1 MSGERAIASGH
12 APGERALVR
21 WSRRALLLALAAL
34 FALPFLW
41 LLSTSLQPEGRAL
54 GRGLFEFRDGL
65 HFENY
70 PTALQ
75 IMGDPARMV
84 LNTVALSLACV
95 LGQLFCC
102 SLAGY
107 AFARLR
113 FRGRDALFLLV
124 LASMM
129 LPPQVLAIPQ
139 FLLFRRLGL
148 IDTYGPLILPTVLGG
163 APFFIF
169 LFRQYFLTIPVEL
182 TEAARMDGCGPF
194 ATYWKVMLPLA
205 RPVVGAVAVF
215 TFLATWNDFWAPL
228 IYLNSEQNQTLTLA
242 LATFN
247 QTYRIAV
254 EWLMAGTA
262 VVLAPC
268 VLVFFLSQKYF
279 LRGVRLS
286 AGKG

>member
-1 MSGERAIASGH
+1 MNEDRGLA
-12 APGERALVR
+12 R
-21 WSRRALLLALAAL
+21 WLHRALLLALAVA
-34 FALPFLW
+34 FALPLLW
-41 LLSTSLQPEGRAL
+41 LLSTSLQPEGQAL
-54 GRGLFEFRDGL
+54 NRGLFDFSAGV

-70 PTALQ
+70 PTALS
-75 IMGDPARMV
+75 IMGDPQRMV
-84 LNTVALSLACV
+84 WNTVLLTVACV
-95 LGQLFCC
+95 GGQLFCC

-113 FRGRDALFLLV
+113 FRGRDLLFLLV
-124 LASMM
+124 LATMM
-129 LPPQVLAIPQ
+129 LPPQILAIPQ

-148 IDTYGPLILPTVLGG
+148 IDSFGPLILPTVLGG

-169 LFRQYFLTIPVEL
+169 LFRQYFLTVPLEL
-182 TEAARMDGCGPF
+182 VEAARLDGCGPF
-194 ATYWKVMLPLA
+194 AVYWRVLLPLA
-205 RPVVGAVAVF
+205 RPVVGTVAVF

-228 IYLNSEQNQTLTLA
+228 IYLNSEANQTLTLA

-262 VVLAPC
+262 IVLAPC
-268 VLVFFLSQKYF
+268 ALVYFLSQRFF

>member
-1 MSGERAIASGH
+1 MNPERGFA
-12 APGERALVR
+12 R
-21 WSRRALLLALAAL
+21 WSHRALLLALAAA
-34 FALPFLW
+34 FVLPFLW
-41 LLSTSLQPEGRAL
+41 LISASLQPEGKAL
-54 GRGLFEFRDGL
+54 GRGLFAFPDGVHL
-65 HFENY
+65 ENY

-75 IMGDPARMV
+75 IMGDPKV
-84 LNTVALSLACV
+84 LIFNTVVLTLACV

-113 FRGRDALFLLV
+113 FRGRDTLFLLV
-124 LASMM
+124 LATMM

-139 FLLFRRLGL
+139 FLLFKEFGL
-148 IDTYGPLILPTVLGG
+148 IDTFGPLILPTVLGG

-169 LFRQYFLTIPVEL
+169 LFRQYFLTIPHEL
-182 TEAARMDGCGPF
+182 AEAARMDGCGFF

-205 RPVVGAVAVF
+205 RPVVGTVAVF

-228 IYLNSEQNQTLTLA
+228 IYLNSEDKQTLTLA

-268 VLVFFLSQKYF
+268 VLVYFLSQKFF